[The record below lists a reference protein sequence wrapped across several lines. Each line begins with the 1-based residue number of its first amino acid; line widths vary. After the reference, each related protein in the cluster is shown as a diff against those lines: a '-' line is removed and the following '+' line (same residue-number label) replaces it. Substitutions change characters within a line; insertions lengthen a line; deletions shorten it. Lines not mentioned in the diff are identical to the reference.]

1 MGRRLVIVS
10 LAVAGMFV
18 AACSGGGSS
27 TPTSTTSVSSSS
39 SSTSVASSSTSE
51 ASPSTSAPVV
61 ATYPLTGV
69 PVADEAAAKRPAL
82 VVKIDNNALARPQSN
97 LNAADIVFEEIVEVQ
112 TRFAAVFQSQG
123 TGVVGPIRSGR
134 TQDVILLGS
143 FNKPLFTWSGGNAFV
158 TRVIANSDFVD
169 LSAQFAAVYVGG
181 GFHRDPN
188 RGSPHNLYADLTK
201 LWSLAPGGATPP
213 PPQFQYLASGQA
225 DVGGTAASGT
235 HGDMFGLAVQWT
247 WDAASGKYGRKSA
260 GVVHSDAL
268 NGPLTSENVL
278 VLEVKYGTSAADV
291 HSPEA
296 QTVGNG
302 TFQLY
307 TRGNV
312 YKGTWT
318 RKDRVST
325 FALRLADGSP
335 ALLTPG
341 RTFVELAHPST
352 FTPDP

>member
-1 MGRRLVIVS
+1 MGRRLVIAT
-10 LAVAGMFV
+10 LAAAGVFA
-18 AACSGGGSS
+18 AACGGGGSS
-27 TPTSTTSVSSSS
+27 TPTSTTSASSSS
-39 SSTSVASSSTSE
+39 SSTSVASSSSG
-51 ASPSTSAPVV
+51 PSTSAAASAP
-61 ATYPLTGV
+61 TYPLTGL
-69 PVADEAAAKRPAL
+69 PVTDEAAAKRPAL

-134 TQDVILLGS
+134 TQDVMLLGS
-143 FNKPLFTWSGGNAFV
+143 FNKPLFTWSGGNPFV

-169 LSAQFAAVYVGG
+169 LSAQIATVYVGG
-181 GFHRDPN
+181 GFHRDSS
-188 RGSPHNLYADLTK
+188 RQSPHNLYADLTK
-201 LWSLAPGGATPP
+201 LWSLAPAGAQPP
-213 PPQFQYLASGQA
+213 SAQFEHLATGQA
-225 DVGGTAASGT
+225 DTAGTPASGT
-235 HGDMFGLAVQWT
+235 RGEMFGLQVEWT
-247 WDAASGKYGRKSA
+247 WDAATGKYGRKSA

-296 QTVGNG
+296 QTIGNG

-307 TRGNV
+307 SRGKLF
-312 YKGTWT
+312 KGTWT

-325 FALRLADGSP
+325 FVLTLADGSP

-341 RTFVELAHPST
+341 RTFVELARPAT
-352 FTPDP
+352 FSPES